1 MKNSGATLGERK
13 KIKVLAKNKKW
24 ISNKLV
30 VISNQRSLDWGEFV
44 LVSFIKKDKKLR
56 KALQSKNYTVS

>member
-1 MKNSGATLGERK
+1 MKNSGATLGGRK